1 MVFENPNDRALLERE
16 LEKHGLSLKTVE
28 EFINA
33 TVEAVEQVV
42 EAIKE
47 IFYKAFKAVKRICL
61 SIIDAVLCTINT
73 NPKNWHY
80 YKHAKK
86 FRTRKKYQNRLL
98 KNATEIIKKRGF

>member
-16 LEKHGLSLKTVE
+16 LEKHCLTLEQLEGVVDSVVPIISEVIKT
-28 EFINA
+28 A
-33 TVEAVEQVV
+33 TEIAAV
-42 EAIKE
+42 IGP
-47 IFYKAFKAVKRICL
+47 AVF
-61 SIIDAVLCTINT
+61 DAVMCTINT
-73 NPKNWHY
+73 DSKSWHY

>member
-16 LEKHGLSLKTVE
+16 LEKQSLTLKQLESVIDSVVPIISEVIKTAAE
-28 EFINA
+28 IA
-33 TVEAVEQVV
+33 AV
-42 EAIKE
+42 IGP
-47 IFYKAFKAVKRICL
+47 AVL
-61 SIIDAVLCTINT
+61 DAVVCTINT
-73 NPKNWHY
+73 DSKSWRY